1 MDSNLIGKDRIF
13 ISTFQR
19 TDELIDKN
27 VTEFDDREYED
38 KTYTIY
44 AIYSMSG
51 HEVHRVSAKQL
62 RTRSMIRFIAG
73 LSIPSGIVKNVPDL
87 MIRSDKIILNC
98 DEMTVRFV
106 ADNICIDEVKNTEL
120 YYSILSQFKGAEETQ
135 INIYSSSFNKELHDT
150 YIELGA
156 LEKVKCKFK
165 KYIENP
171 IYVGRLN
178 KVSIRENNIEFKSII
193 LQNAYSMNKSAIQA
207 IIIDDSL
214 NAVGFKL
221 KNDTT
226 FNITMPKEKYLQE
239 RTALG
244 IKAPYRV
251 KTDSNDGE
259 DGVIEL

>member
-62 RTRSMIRFIAG
+62 RTRSMIRFMAG
-73 LSIPSGIVKNVPDL
+73 LSIPSGIIKNVQDL

-98 DEMTVRFV
+98 DETTVRFV
-106 ADNICIDEVKNTEL
+106 VDNICIDEVKSTEL
-120 YYSILSQFKGAEETQ
+120 YYSILSQFKGAEEIQ

-156 LEKVKCKFK
+156 LEKVKYRFR
-165 KYIENP
+165 KYIKNP
-171 IYVGRLN
+171 IYFGRLN
-178 KVSIRENNIEFKSII
+178 RISIRENDIEFKSII
-193 LQNAYSMNKSAIQA
+193 LQNVYSMNKDELQA
-207 IIIDDSL
+207 VVINDSL
-214 NAVGFKL
+214 NAIGFKL
-221 KNDTT
+221 KNGTT
-226 FNITMPKEKYLQE
+226 FSITMPKEKYLQE

-244 IKAPYRV
+244 IRAPYRV
-251 KTDSNDGE
+251 KTDSNDVE

>member
-1 MDSNLIGKDRIF
+1 MDSNLIGKDRVF

-38 KTYTIY
+38 KIYTIY

-51 HEVHRVSAKQL
+51 HEVQRVSAKQL
-62 RTRSMIRFIAG
+62 RTRSMVQFVAG
-73 LSIPSGIVKNVPDL
+73 VNVPAGIIKNVPDL
-87 MIRSDKIILNC
+87 MIHSDKIILNC
-98 DEMTVRFV
+98 DETTVRFV
-106 ADNICIDEVKNTEL
+106 VDNICIDEVKNTEL

-135 INIYSSSFNKELHDT
+135 INIYSSSFNRELHDT

-156 LEKVKCKFK
+156 LEKVKYKFR
-165 KYIENP
+165 KYIKTP
-171 IYVGRLN
+171 IYVGRLG
-178 KVSIRENNIEFKSII
+178 KVSVRENNIAFKSII
-193 LQNAYSMNKSAIQA
+193 LQNIYSMNKDELQA
-207 IIIDDSL
+207 VIINDSL

-221 KNDTT
+221 KNDIT
-226 FNITMPKEKYLQE
+226 FSITMPKEKYLQE

-251 KTDSNDGE
+251 KTDSDDEE
-259 DGVIEL
+259 DGVIVV